1 MEKQKRNQY
10 MREYYHKK
18 VGDKF
23 GKSKFGMRY
32 TSEEENFI
40 KDNYPKI
47 SNKKIGERIN
57 RTPWTIKKKMQS
69 MGLSRSPEQAK
80 KIIDESRVNRKYLK
94 YAAENPSWRKM
105 VTLPNKK
112 RILESHYVW
121 SKHNNR
127 EVPKGQVVHHKDLN
141 PKNNTIENLD
151 LMSKA
156 GHNKFH
162 TSNEGIYGSIKKRRA
177 L

>member
-10 MREYYHKK
+10 MREYYRKK
-18 VGDKF
+18 VGDQF
-23 GKSKFGMRY
+23 GKSKFGIRY

-47 SNKKIGERIN
+47 SNRKIGEKLN
-57 RTPWTIKKKMQS
+57 RTSWAIKKKIQS
-69 MGLSRSPEQAK
+69 MGLSRTPEQAK
-80 KIIDESRVNRKYLK
+80 KIINECRVNRKYFK
-94 YAAENPSWRKM
+94 YAENPSWRKM

-121 SKHNNR
+121 SKHSNK
-127 EVPKGQVVHHKDLN
+127 EVPKGYVVHHKDLN
-141 PKNNTIENLD
+141 PKNNSSKNLK

-156 GHNKFH
+156 QHNKLH
-162 TSNEGIYGSIKKRRA
+162 TSNDGIYGLKKRSE